1 VVLSCRGTRRGLQQ
15 TRKDASQLDMF
26 GFLTPGTKE
35 ALDPL
40 ASPKA
45 VAAWLRQL
53 PALDVIGRQQQV
65 MRAFEAMKGSRKPCD
80 IARIQ
85 AIEYLD
91 AALGADRRQLT
102 KQYVENYNSAP
113 KLAERIW
120 QSIYDLSQ
128 GFIYAYQTA
137 LEEALQ
143 QSGNA
148 RWKPLV
154 PLLFARLT
162 HYYGTDAK
170 LRVFRFE
177 RWIPGKWVELH
188 RTYLRATELGV
199 DREAATLGN
208 GNQNATAWTIEQEYI
223 YVLLIH
229 QLNTGNMSPPQI
241 DWATAQLRA
250 WSRRLQIDAVPR
262 SLEGFFVD
270 IAGRAGLGRRTGS
283 DSGSMLRYLDTTPLT
298 EQLDRAIAAL
308 RQVEATDQGPAA
320 HINQQRIGILEK
332 VSPALAP
339 NLNAELR
346 RDRRVECAI
355 TATVRIGLSRICQ
368 ELNLKDNGISL
379 PEAGGPHEQIEV
391 FAVADGSRAPRR
403 VPDEHDS
410 LVASLSSF
418 SDPMWQVRDR
428 SVAGLRI
435 AASGGIGQSLSLGTL
450 VAVRQSD
457 VSGWV
462 LGVVRRMNK
471 VSTEEVEAGMSIIA
485 DRMVSVTL
493 HAVRQPKDDM
503 GFIVDGIDI
512 STMGARFHGLYLPPP
527 SRPDKP
533 LSVKTLII
541 PTQEYSEGR
550 NVILTTGRSVYT
562 VALRHLVEQRAEW
575 SWTAIQIIEKKS
587 RV

>member
-1 VVLSCRGTRRGLQQ
+1 
-15 TRKDASQLDMF
+15 MF
-26 GFLTPGTKE
+26 GFLTSGTKE
-35 ALDPL
+35 AVDPL
-40 ASPKA
+40 ASPRS

-53 PALDVIGRQQQV
+53 PALDVIGRQQEV
-65 MRAFEAMKGSRKPCD
+65 MRAFDAMKASRKPCD

-102 KQYVENYNSAP
+102 KQFVENYDSAP

-143 QSGNA
+143 QAGNA
-148 RWKPLV
+148 RWKPLA

-162 HYYGTDAK
+162 HYFGTDAK

-177 RWIPGKWVELH
+177 RWIPGKWVDLH
-188 RTYLRATELGV
+188 RTYLRAAELGL
-199 DREAATLGN
+199 DRVPASLASGGQST
-208 GNQNATAWTIEQEYI
+208 TPWTTEQEYL

-229 QLNTGNMSPPQI
+229 QLNTGNMSPPQL
-241 DWATAQLRA
+241 DWATSQLRA

-270 IAGRAGLGRRTGS
+270 IAGRSGLGRRTGN

-308 RQVEATDQGPAA
+308 RQAEGTDQGPAA
-320 HINQQRIGILEK
+320 QINQQRIAILEK
-332 VSPALAP
+332 VAPALAP
-339 NLNAELR
+339 NLNAEMR
-346 RDRRVECAI
+346 RDRRIECAI
-355 TATVRIGLSRICQ
+355 TAKVRIGLSRICQ
-368 ELNLKDNGISL
+368 ELTHKDNGIAL
-379 PEAGGPHEQIEV
+379 AEAGGSHEQIEV
-391 FAVADGSRAPRR
+391 YAVADGSRAKRH

-410 LVASLSSF
+410 LAMSLSSF

-435 AASGGIGQSLSLGTL
+435 AASGGIGQSLALGAL

-457 VSGWV
+457 VSDWV
-462 LGVVRRMNK
+462 LGVVRRMSK
-471 VSTEEVEAGMSIIA
+471 VSTDEVEAGMSIIA
-485 DRMVSVTL
+485 DRLVPVTL

-575 SWTAIQIIEKKS
+575 SWAAIQIVEKRS

>member
-1 VVLSCRGTRRGLQQ
+1 
-15 TRKDASQLDMF
+15 MF
-26 GFLTPGTKE
+26 GFLTSGTKE
-35 ALDPL
+35 AVDPL
-40 ASPKA
+40 ASPKS

-65 MRAFEAMKGSRKPCD
+65 MRAFEAMKASRKPCD
-80 IARIQ
+80 IPRVH

-102 KQYVENYNSAP
+102 KQFVENYDSAP

-128 GFIYAYQTA
+128 GFIYAYQAA
-137 LEEALQ
+137 LEESLRQA
-143 QSGNA
+143 GNA
-148 RWKPLV
+148 RWKATS

-162 HYYGTDAK
+162 HYFGTDAK

-177 RWIPGKWVELH
+177 RWIPGKWVDLH
-188 RTYLRATELGV
+188 RTYLRAAELGL
-199 DREAATLGN
+199 DRVAASLSSG
-208 GNQNATAWTIEQEYI
+208 GQNTTPWTVEQEYI
-223 YVLLIH
+223 NVLLIH
-229 QLNTGNMSPPQI
+229 QLNTGNLSPPQL
-241 DWATAQLRA
+241 DWATSQLRA

-270 IAGRAGLGRRTGS
+270 VAGRTGLGRRTGN

-298 EQLDRAIAAL
+298 DQLDRAIAAL
-308 RQVEATDQGPAA
+308 RQAEDTDQGPAA
-320 HINQQRIGILEK
+320 QINQQRISILEK
-332 VSPALAP
+332 IAPALAP
-339 NLNAELR
+339 NLNAEMR
-346 RDRRVECAI
+346 RDRRIECAI
-355 TATVRIGLSRICQ
+355 TAKVRIGLSRICQ
-368 ELNLKDNGISL
+368 ELNQKDTGIAL
-379 PEAGGPHEQIEV
+379 AEAGALHEQIEV
-391 FAVADGSRAPRR
+391 YAVADGSRAKRH

-410 LVASLSSF
+410 LVMSLSAF

-428 SVAGLRI
+428 SIAGLRI
-435 AASGGIGQSLSLGTL
+435 AASGGIGQSLALGGL

-457 VSGWV
+457 ISDWV
-462 LGVVRRMNK
+462 LGVVRRMSK
-471 VSTEEVEAGMSIIA
+471 VSTDEVEAGMSIIA
-485 DRMVSVTL
+485 DRVVPVTL

-533 LSVKTLII
+533 LSVKTLIV
-541 PTQEYSEGR
+541 PTQEYTEGR
-550 NVILTTGRSVYT
+550 NIILTTGRSVYT

-575 SWTAIQIIEKKS
+575 SWAAIQIVDKKA

>member
-1 VVLSCRGTRRGLQQ
+1 
-15 TRKDASQLDMF
+15 M
-26 GFLTPGTKE
+26 
-35 ALDPL
+35 
-40 ASPKA
+40 
-45 VAAWLRQL
+45 
-53 PALDVIGRQQQV
+53 
-65 MRAFEAMKGSRKPCD
+65 
-80 IARIQ
+80 
-85 AIEYLD
+85 
-91 AALGADRRQLT
+91 
-102 KQYVENYNSAP
+102 
-113 KLAERIW
+113 
-120 QSIYDLSQ
+120 SQ

-137 LEEALQ
+137 LEVALQ
-143 QSGNA
+143 EANNV
-148 RWKPLV
+148 RWKPLS

-188 RTYLRATELGV
+188 RTYLRSAELGV
-199 DREAATLGN
+199 DRVAAVLGN
-208 GNQNATAWTIEQEYI
+208 SGQSTTPWTVEQEYI

-229 QLNTGNMSPPQI
+229 QLNTGNMSPPQL
-241 DWATAQLRA
+241 DWATSQLRA

-270 IAGRAGLGRRTGS
+270 IAGRSGLVRRTGN

-298 EQLDRAIAAL
+298 EQLDRATAAL
-308 RQVEATDQGPAA
+308 RQAEDTDHGPAA
-320 HINQQRIGILEK
+320 PINQQRIAILEK
-332 VSPALAP
+332 VAPSLAP
-339 NLNAELR
+339 NLNAEMR
-346 RDRRVECAI
+346 RDRRIECAV

-368 ELNLKDNGISL
+368 ELTQKDTGIAL
-379 PEAGGPHEQIEV
+379 EAGGSHEQIEV
-391 FAVADGSRAPRR
+391 FAVADGSRPKLRR

-428 SVAGLRI
+428 SIAGLRI
-435 AASGGIGQSLSLGTL
+435 AASGGIGQTLALGTL

-457 VSGWV
+457 LSDWV
-462 LGVVRRMNK
+462 LGVVRRLSK

-485 DRMVSVTL
+485 DRVISVTL
-493 HAVRQPKDDM
+493 HAVRQAKDDM

-550 NVILTTGRSVYT
+550 NVTLTTGRSVYT

-575 SWTAIQIIEKKS
+575 SWSAIQIVEKKA